1 MKILSNRTYT
11 DLLTQIKVAENS
23 ARDANKSKENYKS
36 KAEELEKQNAALSAD
51 LIKERSSAEKM
62 KNEIKSLEEKNSQL
76 NKKIGG
82 YESGKGKVATR
93 DKRIKELEEELSGAK
108 KQLNLVENQLIKE
121 VEDRKK
127 AEDEKKKLQGIIDN
141 QNQLL
146 STKMR
151 GNPTLSELKKFD
163 GKISKK
169 CK

>member
-93 DKRIKELEEELSGAK
+93 DKRISA
-108 KQLNLVENQLIKE
+108 
-121 VEDRKK
+121 
-127 AEDEKKKLQGIIDN
+127 
-141 QNQLL
+141 
-146 STKMR
+146 
-151 GNPTLSELKKFD
+151 LKFNN
-163 GKISKK
+163 ISLTS
-169 CK
+169 CYR

>member
-1 MKILSNRTYT
+1 MKNLSNRTYT
-11 DLLTQIKVAENS
+11 DLLAQIKTAENS

-51 LIKERSSAEKM
+51 LIQERSIKEKM
-62 KNEIKSLEEKNSQL
+62 KSEIESLDAKNSQL

-93 DKRIKELEEELSGAK
+93 DKKIKELEVELSGAK
-108 KQLNLVENQLIKE
+108 KQLNLVEKQLIKE

-127 AEDEKKKLQGIIDN
+127 VEEEKKKLQGIIDN

-146 STKMR
+146 STRMR
-151 GNPTLSELKKFD
+151 GNPKLSELEKFD